1 MEAFPV
7 GSHVVIELADE
18 RKIAGYLVG
27 GSLEEGVLLRV
38 THKDSEMIRNISERM
53 VADIA
58 AQLAG
63 KNDWWLR
70 TGMALR
76 GHFRG
81 VVAPRASMIS
91 QLQFDIEAD
100 LLEQSDDGVQFRELS
115 SPVMTYV
122 NPGAIML
129 MEATADKLK
138 EAEISMFDQTL
149 DTALEQILLEGDE
162 ETTKDENETEGIPK
176 GSGRGTEEGTGPSD

>member
-27 GSLEEGVLLRV
+27 GSLEDGVLLKV
-38 THKDSEMIRNISERM
+38 THKDSEMVRSVSAGM
-53 VADIA
+53 VAEIA
-58 AQLAG
+58 GQLAG
-63 KNDWWLR
+63 KKNLWLR

-76 GHFRG
+76 GHVRG
-81 VVAPRASMIS
+81 IVAPRASMIA
-91 QLQFDIEAD
+91 QLQWDIERD
-100 LLEQSDDGVQFRELS
+100 LLEQSDDGMQFRELS
-115 SPVMTYV
+115 AQVMTFV

-129 MEATADKLK
+129 MEATADKLA

-149 DTALEQILLEGDE
+149 DTALEQILLAGDKEATKEEKNGKGLAGREGE
-162 ETTKDENETEGIPK
+162 AETGDPA
-176 GSGRGTEEGTGPSD
+176 